1 MFIYIHTK
9 ILMFTFL
16 KFSYY
21 ECFFMK
27 TDSYSQHHN
36 HSLCSARI
44 TD

>member
-1 MFIYIHTK
+1 MFIYIHIK

-27 TDSYSQHHN
+27 TNS
-36 HSLCSARI
+36 
-44 TD
+44 